1 MAEEPNWDALPHD
14 PQAFFELPTGFDRR
28 DLKRSYSRL
37 IRVYKPE
44 RHPEEFQ
51 RIRAAYE
58 QLDRELRYG
67 RSAETAKP
75 QAQRWDETAETTDGE
90 VSEQKPKER
99 RSVPEQLIDRV
110 LSESPQSIYDEI
122 SGRADKSP
130 YDFYCLAILSD
141 LLNPRKTLR
150 FTRWLVKGI
159 EAHPFEPNL
168 LYLLREDLT
177 LTVTEADLPNMLE
190 ACAVAVPRDQFYAL
204 TEPAWERL
212 LRTIPF
218 TEFVTLLESCE
229 RHLRDISISY
239 RVTFIMRVLR
249 HAVWSGQREW
259 VDEAFAFVEQNF
271 QEIPPALEN
280 EIELLATVDEYAT
293 LREQFLDGNPLREQ
307 MDNALRQYMTQEAA
321 VGDQAVIDAQVGLL
335 TNPELA
341 LEAFPYEA
349 TEAVASFY
357 SVWAWAATD
366 IGERYGPERDTLN
379 VDLWQRSTK
388 QLVLECS
395 TESSKSTRSRLHSVI
410 QLAVFLPSPALVFFG
425 SFFAAMLLL
434 NNFKDAIEDR
444 YPAFVWQLV
453 IVTAVGFA
461 AAITWFAF
469 QRILNNWWNPYT
481 MRISKIHYS
490 EIWRSR
496 VLKFLVG
503 SNMSFG
509 QLTYFMNEVS
519 RAEGGGEIY
528 PIVLLQDDYGLA
540 IYSLAL
546 PLAT

>member
-1 MAEEPNWDALPHD
+1 MSDSVEQPNWDTLPHD
-14 PQAFFELPTGFDRR
+14 PQAFFELADGFERR

-67 RSAETAKP
+67 RSAETTKP
-75 QAQRWDETAETTDGE
+75 PVQRWDATAETTDGE
-90 VSEQKPKER
+90 VSEQKPLER
-99 RSVPEQLIDRV
+99 RSVPQQLIDRV
-110 LSESPQSIYDEI
+110 LSESPQLIYDEI
-122 SGRADKSP
+122 SERADKSP

-218 TEFVTLLESCE
+218 TEFITLLESCE

-271 QEIPPALEN
+271 QEIPAALEN

-321 VGDQAVIDAQVGLL
+321 VGDQVMLDVQLAILAEPKAVL
-335 TNPELA
+335 T
-341 LEAFPYEA
+341 AFPPNDE
-349 TEAVASFY
+349 ERVAAFY
-357 SVWAWAATD
+357 NAWVWAAAD
-366 IGERYGPERDTLN
+366 VGERYGTASSHIDAR
-379 VDLWQRSTK
+379 LWRQRVS
-388 QLVLECS
+388 QMLEKCLKEAGKHPAAKKFRLC
-395 TESSKSTRSRLHSVI
+395 ESLLLAAGWVGGILLLFFMVIFFRMLIKLLELSSEAETAGILISVFGSI
-410 QLAVFLPSPALVFFG
+410 GFVIWLAVSCVQKA
-425 SFFAAMLLL
+425 SE
-434 NNFKDAIEDR
+434 K
-444 YPAFVWQLV
+444 Y
-453 IVTAVGFA
+453 
-461 AAITWFAF
+461 ITPLASET
-469 QRILNNWWNPYT
+469 RE
-481 MRISKIHYS
+481 KIYHNIYRQES
-490 EIWRSR
+490 G
-496 VLKFLVG
+496 KFLQQTQI
-503 SNMSFG
+503 SFYG
-509 QLTYFMNEVS
+509 FRQLTDAPWMN
-519 RAEGGGEIY
+519 RPEIHR
-528 PIVLLQDDYGLA
+528 LQDDYGLA